1 MFARRHS
8 EERSMLS
15 GLKRR
20 ECTAGQAAKRH
31 FLTAS
36 FTQACM
42 PPASVTIYADAA
54 QSNNDER
61 AEKDLA
67 YVEEYFV
74 SRASA
79 VERVILAR
87 RTLMREMELASA
99 GAYALSQGPSLL
111 DKLEQLLFD
120 VRAGRISDF
129 VMPSLKSK
137 VRILVMSD

>member
-1 MFARRHS
+1 
-8 EERSMLS
+8 
-15 GLKRR
+15 
-20 ECTAGQAAKRH
+20 
-31 FLTAS
+31 
-36 FTQACM
+36 M
-42 PPASVTIYADAA
+42 PA

-61 AEKDLA
+61 AEKDSA

-87 RTLMREMELASA
+87 RALMRDMEAASA

-111 DKLEQLLFD
+111 DRLEQLLFD
-120 VRAGRISDF
+120 VRAGRVSDF
-129 VMPSLKSK
+129 IMPSLKSK

>member
-1 MFARRHS
+1 
-8 EERSMLS
+8 
-15 GLKRR
+15 
-20 ECTAGQAAKRH
+20 
-31 FLTAS
+31 
-36 FTQACM
+36 M

-87 RTLMREMELASA
+87 RTLMREMEVASA